1 MKQILTYLFIF
12 ICLITQPACIE
23 QNNSKRKVAEGET
36 TVATLVEENKAKR
49 PKLDELTGQNTT
61 QQQHK
66 TIQKIKTIDELL
78 AKLTAQELTIIMGSM
93 NGCHFC
99 KKAEPIFKKYAQ
111 DNPDIDFYTTNG
123 LKTNM
128 AREVNKLDST
138 IKIRGYPAFLFIKD
152 GKINDHLLGV
162 NIEQLDKKIKALK

>member
-12 ICLITQPACIE
+12 LGLISQSACIE
-23 QNNSKRKVAEGET
+23 QNNSKRKLSEEEQT
-36 TVATLVEENKAKR
+36 TSQATKKTKR
-49 PKLDELTGQNTT
+49 NPFDSASLT
-61 QQQHK
+61 
-66 TIQKIKTIDELL
+66 QKNGSQTVQEIKTIDELL
-78 AKLTAQELTIIMGSM
+78 QKLTAKQLTIIMGSM

-111 DNPDIDFYTTNG
+111 EYPDINFYTTNG

-162 NIEQLDKKIKALK
+162 NIEQLDNKIKALE